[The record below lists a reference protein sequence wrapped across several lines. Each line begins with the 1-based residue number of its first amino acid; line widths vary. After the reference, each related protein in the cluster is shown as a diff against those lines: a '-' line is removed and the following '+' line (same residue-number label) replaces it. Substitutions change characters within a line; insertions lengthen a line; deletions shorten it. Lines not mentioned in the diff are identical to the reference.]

1 MKKIRVKG
9 GNILVG
15 DVYISG
21 MKNAALPILFACILN
36 KGRNVI
42 HNLPAVSDISLS
54 LEILEALGAR
64 VTNNIDGSVVLDTS
78 DVRSE
83 AAPYEFVS
91 QMRGSTYLIGAMLAR
106 FGEARVGMPGGCDFG
121 DRPIDQH
128 IKGFESLGA
137 KISFDE
143 GGLFANAEGGLI
155 GNKVYLDMPS
165 VGATVN
171 IMIASVFAEGTTQIM
186 NAARE
191 PHIVDL
197 ANFLN
202 KCGADIRGA
211 GTDTVRIRGVSELH
225 PCRYSISPDMI
236 EAGTYMV
243 AVATAGGCVNIKNI
257 VPKHLEAI
265 SEKLVEMG
273 VDVEVFENS
282 VTVTSS
288 GKFRGVN
295 VKTWTYPGLATDM
308 QPQFGAMFC
317 YAVGMSS
324 VKEFIYDGRFKYI
337 NELRKMGANIDLSGT
352 TAIFMGG
359 MPLEGCDVEASDLR
373 AGAALVIAALAAK
386 GTTEIG
392 GVEYIERG
400 YFDIEGKLRALGA
413 DISVIESDI

>member
-1 MKKIRVKG
+1 MKKIKVKG
-9 GNILVG
+9 GNILIG
-15 DVYISG
+15 DVHISG

-36 KGRNVI
+36 KGVNVLY
-42 HNLPAVSDISLS
+42 NLPPVSDIALS
-54 LEILEALGAR
+54 LEILEALGAK

-78 DVRSE
+78 GVRSE
-83 AAPYEFVS
+83 AAPYEYVS
-91 QMRGSTYLIGAMLAR
+91 RMRGSSYLIGAMLAR

-128 IKGFESLGA
+128 IKGFVSLGA
-137 KISFDE
+137 SISFID
-143 GGLFANAEGGLI
+143 GVLCAQADDGLVGS
-155 GNKVYLDMPS
+155 KVYLDMPS
-165 VGATVN
+165 VGATAN
-171 IMIASVFAEGTTQIM
+171 IIIASVFAKGTTEIM

-202 KCGADIRGA
+202 RCGADIRGA
-211 GTDTVRIRGVSELH
+211 GTETVRIRGVRELH

-243 AVATAGGCVNIKNI
+243 AVATAGGCVNIKNV

-265 SEKLVEMG
+265 SEKLIEMG
-273 VDVEVFENS
+273 VDVEVFEDS

-288 GKFRGVN
+288 GKFRGVS

-317 YAVGMSS
+317 YAEGVST
-324 VKEFIYDGRFKYI
+324 VKEFIYEGRFKYL
-337 NELRKMGANIDLSGT
+337 NELMKMGATISLDGT
-352 TAIFMGG
+352 TARFMGG
-359 MPLEGCDVEASDLR
+359 LPLEGCAVEASDLR

-400 YFDIEGKLRALGA
+400 YHDLEGKLAALGA
-413 DISVIESDI
+413 DISIIDI